1 MRVRVV
7 VPAAALVLLAALA
20 VPAFATT
27 YQTDITMTNKTCT
40 FTRTSVS
47 TRNTMILFHVINNG
61 TIPRGILVWGVKSKM
76 ALPQRDADLY
86 VKFRG
91 PGTYSY
97 ACTAGSY
104 LHPTIIGR
112 GVFVIRG
119 TRIVRV
125 VPSHGGAYSPAVA

>member
-1 MRVRVV
+1 MRLRII
-7 VPAAALVLLAALA
+7 VPAAVLVLLAAFA

-27 YQTDITMTNKTCT
+27 YQTDVTMTNKTCT

-47 TRNTMILFHVINNG
+47 KQNTMILFHVINNG

-76 ALPQRDADLY
+76 ALPQRDANLY

-91 PGTYSY
+91 PGTYAY

-104 LHPTIIGR
+104 AHPTIIGS
-112 GVFVIRG
+112 GHFVIRG
-119 TRIVRV
+119 TTIVRV
-125 VPSHGGAYSPAVA
+125 IPTRGTAYSPKVA